1 MRGYHLHIR
10 ERENTANFTCLKGS
24 QSFPDFATYAID
36 IEKSEDGCVS
46 FPCLEYWIDS
56 LKFLNPYIFP
66 PIIMFIKIFKLT
78 VVRSVSS
85 AKI

>member
-1 MRGYHLHIR
+1 MIGCHLHIR
-10 ERENTANFTCLKGS
+10 ESENTANFTCLKS
-24 QSFPDFATYAID
+24 SFPDFATYVID
-36 IEKSEDGCVS
+36 IEKLEDGCIY

-56 LKFLNPYIFP
+56 LKFLNPYIFS